1 MEAQCEGPGTGSKQR
16 GPHKQQVREG
26 VPHGDKGRAE
36 LVRSP
41 GSGSPASWMQ
51 AELGL

>member
-1 MEAQCEGPGTGSKQR
+1 MDGRRSVKARGPGLSN

-26 VPHGDKGRAE
+26 VPHGDKGHAE

-41 GSGSPASWMQ
+41 G
-51 AELGL
+51 